1 MYIIQKYTYPIFY
14 LTKYQLKM
22 INTDTRVQEWKEK
35 LTIEQKN
42 IINEKW
48 KISIDN
54 TDDFYSRIIYL
65 DTESESESNEFSF
78 IQKCFDLSKDLINK
92 QLSDYRMITTKLENQ
107 ELILEHGSH
116 AFQIILTKQENKFI
130 YKLDNFDKDGIKLFE
145 ILTTRAFISLCK
157 YHAAIFNVL
166 HLENEKQIINL

>member
-1 MYIIQKYTYPIFY
+1 
-14 LTKYQLKM
+14 M
-22 INTDTRVQEWKEK
+22 INTDTRVQEWKKK

-92 QLSDYRMITTKLENQ
+92 QLSDYRMITTKLEKQ

-116 AFQIILTKQENKFI
+116 SFQIILTKEDNKFI
-130 YKLDNFDKDGIKLFE
+130 YKIDNNKLFE
-145 ILTTRAFISLCK
+145 ISKTKAFISLLR
-157 YHAAIFNVL
+157 YHTAIYDIL
-166 HLENEKQIINL
+166 ELENEKKIINL

>member
-1 MYIIQKYTYPIFY
+1 
-14 LTKYQLKM
+14 M
-22 INTDTRVQEWKEK
+22 INTDTRVQEWKAK

-65 DTESESESNEFSF
+65 NTDSESETNEFSF
-78 IQKCFDLSKDLINK
+78 IQKCFDLTSDLIMK
-92 QLSDYRMITTKLENQ
+92 HFFDYEMITTKLEKQ

-116 AFQIILTKQENKFI
+116 AFQIILTKEDNKYI
-130 YKLDNFDKDGIKLFE
+130 YKLDNFDKDGIKVFE
-145 ILTTRAFISLCK
+145 ITKTKAFISLLK
-157 YHAAIFNVL
+157 YHTDVYEILN
-166 HLENEKQIINL
+166 LENNKTIINL